1 MGFNFFHFTA
11 NWRITFCK
19 KIDFFFVIFSWLDD
33 MQANAMRTTRWT
45 KRGALS
51 GCVPLLLAIY
61 EQHRHWGRAIW
72 DLWWHWGNGGGSASS
87 TVVFFFGLG
96 FVQVQCPHLPHD
108 HALRQG
114 ALGKA
119 LAGALLAHLVA
130 SAALFP
136 QHVRHIVA
144 CFGACLW
151 FNERFFFFKNWF
163 WFAFIFLQP

>member
-87 TVVFFFGLG
+87 TALLLTALLLG
-96 FVQVQCPHLPHD
+96 FVQIQRPHLPD
-108 HALRQG
+108 GHALRQG
-114 ALGKA
+114 ALGEA
-119 LAGALLAHLVA
+119 LARALLAHFVA
-130 SAALFP
+130 PAALLP
-136 QHVRHIVA
+136 QRVRHVIMQL
-144 CFGACLW
+144 FGW
-151 FNERFFFFKNWF
+151 VMS
-163 WFAFIFLQP
+163 